1 MQKPPNH
8 VLQVQWVVEAWKQ
21 IDKEII
27 KKSFNTCGITMSDLD
42 KIHCLGKG
50 QPTEASNQR
59 LLIKGGFYS
68 GVASIQGRLLF
79 KKIWYIVMV
88 NNMNTP

>member
-27 KKSFNTCGITMSDLD
+27 KKSFNTCGITTRDLD
-42 KIHCLGKG
+42 KIHCLGKS
-50 QPTEASNQR
+50 QSTEASNQR

-79 KKIWYIVMV
+79 KKRWYIVML